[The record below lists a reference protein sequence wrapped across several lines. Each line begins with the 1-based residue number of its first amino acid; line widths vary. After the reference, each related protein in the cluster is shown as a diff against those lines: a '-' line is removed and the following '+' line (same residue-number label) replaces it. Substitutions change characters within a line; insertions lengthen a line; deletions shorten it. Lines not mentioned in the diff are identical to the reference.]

1 MFHRKEMM
9 GYDRRVHVYWQ
20 EGGWMDS
27 SVALSWIK
35 NTFAPAVDKKSE
47 NVLFLDNL
55 SCQMTGGFHSTCSE
69 LASTVVYLSP
79 PCETDK
85 CQPVD
90 QGEGDWLKTLLGN
103 ELDKYLEKKDNLEN
117 GSLSLL

>member
-1 MFHRKEMM
+1 MSIGRKE
-9 GYDRRVHVYWQ
+9 D
-20 EGGWMDS
+20 GWL
-27 SVALSWIK
+27 VQLHALSWIK

-55 SCQMTGGFHSTCSE
+55 SCQMTDGFHSTCSE
-69 LASTVVYLSP
+69 LAPTVVYLSP

-90 QGEGDWLKTLLGN
+90 QGEGVSKTKTSKAKTPEYFSEESFVFIFFLTVH
-103 ELDKYLEKKDNLEN
+103 
-117 GSLSLL
+117 LSCKCGMSKQC